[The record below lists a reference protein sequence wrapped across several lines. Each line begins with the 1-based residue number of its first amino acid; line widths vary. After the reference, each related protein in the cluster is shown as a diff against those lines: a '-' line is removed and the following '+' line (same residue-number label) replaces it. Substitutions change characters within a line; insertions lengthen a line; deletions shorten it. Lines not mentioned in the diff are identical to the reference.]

1 MITKAEVFQEERNG
15 NMVYNVCPSIKL
27 GSYYKRTK
35 NRILCV
41 NKTEVSEA
49 VWDIL
54 HNKVCPECGHV
65 FAGNG
70 WDGIDSHWKAYH
82 EGIMSYENA
91 WELLENDKYVSVI
104 LESAE

>member
-1 MITKAEVFQEERNG
+1 MERLSITFVQT
-15 NMVYNVCPSIKL
+15 IKL

-35 NRILCV
+35 NRIVCTD
-41 NKTEVSEA
+41 KDEVSEA

-65 FAGNG
+65 FSGKG
-70 WDGIDSHWKAYH
+70 WGGIDSNWRAYH
-82 EGIMSYENA
+82 EEIMSFENA
-91 WELLENDKYVSVI
+91 WKLLENDKYVSVI

>member
-1 MITKAEVFQEERNG
+1 MITKAEVYQEEQNG
-15 NMVYNVCPSIKL
+15 KIVYSVFPSIKL
-27 GSYYKRTK
+27 GGYYKRTK
-35 NRILCV
+35 NRIVC
-41 NKTEVSEA
+41 NDKEEVSEA

-65 FAGNG
+65 FSSKG
-70 WDGIDSHWKAYH
+70 WDGIDSHWRAHH

-91 WELLENDKYVSVI
+91 WKLLENDKYVSVI